1 MRIDLPSPNKF
12 HHTFERALGVSLRE
26 KVCGITTD
34 SRDVNENDLYIA
46 IDGDKVDGH
55 SFLSEVYEKGAAAA
69 LVSKVDNNLKLYQ
82 IAVESTVQSIGK
94 VAALWRDKFQ
104 IPIIGIT
111 GTNGKTSTK
120 ELLKHILSSKYDIHA
135 TEGNYNTSIGLPL
148 TLLKLTEY
156 YGASI
161 LEMGANQPGDI
172 ELLCKIANPTHGVI
186 TNIAPAHLEGFG
198 DIENVTKTKGALF
211 EHLSEGISFVNAADY
226 RIKKLNIPGK
236 FITFGLTSN
245 CDYPADIHHNSEGSI
260 VLTID
265 SEEVITNS
273 SNLSFAKNV
282 IACSAIACE
291 LDVSW
296 ESIKDRIK
304 TFKPPKGRCEIK
316 SNGKITIIDDTY
328 NANVESTF
336 AAIDYLKAFSGNG
349 KKIFIFGD
357 MLELG
362 EFSTKQQSDVG
373 KKCKEV
379 ELSAVL
385 TIGRETIATDN
396 EFDSSII
403 HKHFDNKNEL
413 ISYYNDICEKNDQVL
428 IKGSRGMQMEKIV
441 NSIIE

>member
-1 MRIDLPSPNKF
+1 M
-12 HHTFERALGVSLRE
+12 
-26 KVCGITTD
+26 
-34 SRDVNENDLYIA
+34 
-46 IDGDKVDGH
+46 
-55 SFLSEVYEKGAAAA
+55 
-69 LVSKVDNNLKLYQ
+69 
-82 IAVESTVQSIGK
+82 QSIGK

-226 RIKKLNIPGK
+226 RIKKLNISGK

-328 NANVESTF
+328 NANIESTL
-336 AAIDYLKAFSGNG
+336 AAIDYLTAFSGHG
-349 KKIFIFGD
+349 KRIFVFGD

-362 EFSTKQQSDVG
+362 DLSKEQHHKVG

-385 TIGRETIATDN
+385 TIGRETKATDN